1 MNAFAGEFDGIST
14 GPQKT
19 GLFHENEKRPNNNQP
34 YKKFN
39 YYLLYAASINYTLYV
54 PTNVT
59 QMP

>member
-19 GLFHENEKRPNNNQP
+19 GLLHENEKPPNNNQP

-39 YYLLYAASINYTLYV
+39 YFLLYAASINYTLYV

-59 QMP
+59 QIP